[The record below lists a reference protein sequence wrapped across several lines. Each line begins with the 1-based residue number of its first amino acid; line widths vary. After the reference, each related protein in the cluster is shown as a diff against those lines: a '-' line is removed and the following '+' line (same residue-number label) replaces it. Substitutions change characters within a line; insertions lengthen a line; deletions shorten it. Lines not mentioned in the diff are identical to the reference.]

1 MLAYLDG
8 LLPIKSHDPIDP
20 IAKYTFEFL
29 DSNLENVGQIYQDF
43 QKAVEHCKNGTA
55 RGSVVSTNAHIG
67 LIVSLKPSLNLRSL
81 RLLNCSLRCVRSF
94 TPSGS

>member
-29 DSNLENVGQIYQDF
+29 HSNLENVGQIYQDF
-43 QKAVEHCKNGTA
+43 QKAVLFEHCENGNA
-55 RGSVVSTNAHIG
+55 RGNVQWFQRMHT
-67 LIVSLKPSLNLRSL
+67 
-81 RLLNCSLRCVRSF
+81 
-94 TPSGS
+94 